1 MSGSHDKGNMVVGGG
16 SRVLAGQRDGLV
28 PSSMACGGDWALAW
42 ACAGMDRAAEL
53 YWVGAL
59 NLRR

>member
-1 MSGSHDKGNMVVGGG
+1 
-16 SRVLAGQRDGLV
+16 VLAGQRDGLI
-28 PSSMACGGDWALAW
+28 PLFMACGGDWAW
-42 ACAGMDRAAEL
+42 ACAGMDRVVEL